1 MRVFYL
7 WFMRV
12 NLLLDLKF
20 DIRDLIFIIM
30 CKALKFD
37 LRDLI
42 FVVTCKDWLI
52 LKIKKKPDNWYYQ
65 MIADTLLDIAS
76 IIGPCGSFKNSCYM
90 QLVLL

>member
-12 NLLLDLKF
+12 NLSLDLKF
-20 DIRDLIFIIM
+20 DIRDLIFIVT
-30 CKALKFD
+30 CKGLKFD

-52 LKIKKKPDNWYYQ
+52 SKKKKTDKCYCQ
-65 MIADTLLDIAS
+65 MIANTLLDIAS

-90 QLVLL
+90 QLVLF